1 VSVHVNIVDGPIT
14 QDQRGGLLHDDSG
27 EVGAAL
33 RFDGIVR
40 TTENGRALLAL
51 EYQTYDPMTQREL
64 ESLARDVA
72 SRHGLRSVSVFHSRG
87 RVPVGAV
94 SFVLHVVAP
103 HRAEALAGLAEFI
116 DLMKRDVP
124 IWKTPVWLSEP
135 SPVARGGSPR
145 LSR

>member
-1 VSVHVNIVDGPIT
+1 MNIVDGPVT
-14 QDQRGGLLHDDSG
+14 QDHCCKLRHDDSG

-40 TTENGRALLAL
+40 RTENGRALLAL

-64 ESLARDVA
+64 EGLAQDVA
-72 SRHGLRSVSVFHSRG
+72 ARHGLRSVSVFHSRG

-116 DLMKRDVP
+116 VLMKRDVP
-124 IWKTPVWLSEP
+124 IWKTPVWPREP
-135 SPVARGGSPR
+135 HHLALDGSP
-145 LSR
+145 